1 MGIVGRDP
9 DIGAQCLFQAAAI
22 AVTMDGCDHGLGQ
35 GQQAGIQT
43 ILETF
48 CVRRH
53 DPFDIGTDTKRT
65 ALAAKDTYPEIGV
78 IFKII
83 PCIRYRVIRLTIAG
97 IHNFRAVDS
106 DVDYAV

>member
-53 DPFDIGTDTKRT
+53 DPFDIGTDTK
-65 ALAAKDTYPEIGV
+65 
-78 IFKII
+78 
-83 PCIRYRVIRLTIAG
+83 
-97 IHNFRAVDS
+97 
-106 DVDYAV
+106 